1 VADIGFIVMF
11 QRIQPPRKANYALA
25 RVWTSMVNPTG
36 TGTGT
41 GAQVHWQTVSPF
53 LAMFYRR
60 WAHVLET

>member
-11 QRIQPPRKANYALA
+11 QRILPLKKANYALA
-25 RVWTSMVNPTG
+25 RLWTSMVNPTG
-36 TGTGT
+36 A

-60 WAHVLET
+60 WADVLET